1 MTAGTAVVLVFV
13 IALVAWLSA
22 RAYLMAKKDL
32 KHGCCGNCAKCSNP
46 INCRLE
52 EGKQ

>member
-13 IALVAWLSA
+13 IALVAWLSV
-22 RAYLMAKKDL
+22 RTYLMAKKDL
-32 KHGCCGNCAKCSNP
+32 KHGCCGDCAKCRNP

-52 EGKQ
+52 DRKQ